1 MMPNGVRLGLIGVGK
16 HAVAY
21 HVPAIAEHPDARL
34 VAVCD
39 PSPEAAGRIADEA
52 GARPFGVVEAML
64 EAADLDGV
72 IIASP
77 HTLHHRHASL
87 AIERGLHVLLEK
99 PMVTQTTDALDLI
112 RRAES
117 AGVLLGVGF
126 NRHLDPANL
135 YARDAIRRGALGEI
149 RLAVAMQLG
158 YPTTGWYVTRALG
171 GGGPLTGRGTHMA
184 DLICWYWDRRPER
197 VTASTSGRLGE
208 VEAGGTFIVDF
219 ADERQCTVTT
229 ASGGHRDVDRMTIY
243 GTDGALEVL
252 RPLGWQYRWD
262 VRHYGR
268 GGEPIDVPALP
279 SGSTTT
285 ANFVEAILGRA
296 ELSGTALEGARAT
309 QIVEAAYESA
319 ATGHAVGLQELTLP
333 GRVAEPS
340 P

>member
-1 MMPNGVRLGLIGVGK
+1 MSDGVRLGLIGVGN

-21 HVPAIAEHPDARL
+21 HVPAIAGHPDAGL

-39 PSPEAAGRIADEA
+39 ASREAADRVAGEV
-52 GARPFGVVEAML
+52 GARAFGDVEAML
-64 EAADLDGV
+64 EASDLDGV
-72 IIASP
+72 VIASP

-87 AIERGLHVLLEK
+87 ALERGLHVLLEK
-99 PMVTQTTDALDLI
+99 PMVTRTADALDLI
-112 RRAES
+112 RRADT

-135 YARDAIRRGALGEI
+135 YARDLIRRGALGET
-149 RLAVAMQLG
+149 RLAVALQLG
-158 YPTTGWYVTRALG
+158 YPTTGWYVTGALG

-184 DLICWYWDRRPER
+184 DLICWYTGWRPER

-208 VEAGGTFIVDF
+208 VEAGGTFVVDF
-219 ADERQCTVTT
+219 ADARQCTVTT
-229 ASGGHRDVDRMTIY
+229 ASGGHRDVDRMTVY
-243 GTDGALEVL
+243 GSDGAVEVL

-268 GGEPIDVPALP
+268 GGESIDVPALP

-309 QIVEAAYESA
+309 QIIEAAYESA
-319 ATGHAVGLQELTLP
+319 ATGRAVGPEELVLP
-333 GRVAEPS
+333 NEAGEPDR
-340 P
+340 